1 MYRPDPI
8 KKVRSAML
16 ADPDNWEIP
25 FFNFVDDF
33 RYSKS
38 PSIIAE
44 PLELDHPRFDALLAA
59 TIEYLCDE
67 CGLKTPD
74 WAWETPSL
82 RDPWFVSGVENLK
95 ALAIVESPVF
105 FRRRNIFVLENFLSR
120 V

>member
-8 KKVRSAML
+8 KKVRSAMI

-33 RYSKS
+33 RRIKDLSMVV
-38 PSIIAE
+38 E
-44 PLELDHPRFDALLAA
+44 PLEPGHPRFDALLSS

-67 CGLKTPD
+67 CRLETPD
-74 WAWETPSL
+74 WVWETPSL
-82 RDPWFVSGVENLK
+82 KEPWFVSGIENLK
-95 ALAIVESPVF
+95 ALTIVESPVF